1 MSLQF
6 IGIDPDTEEG
16 ESPTVWIDQ
25 ESHEFVFQGWRPDS
39 ELQQQCEAFQVPGH
53 AIGIPDHE
61 AVVRIPARMVDMIR
75 EACDAIERPASPH
88 VG

>member
-6 IGIDPDTEEG
+6 IGIDPSTEEG

-25 ESHEFVFQGWRPDS
+25 EKREFVFQGWKPDQ
-39 ELQQQCEAFQVPGH
+39 ELQAECEAFEVPGH
-53 AIGIPDHE
+53 AVGIPAHE
-61 AVVRIPARMVDMIR
+61 GVVRIPARMAQMIR
-75 EACDAIERPASPH
+75 EACDALERAD